1 MLKYLS
7 LVILVFCNKMTYLI
21 ISRKYFLIF
30 FILEWKIKYVY
41 LSLVSREYIYIYDN
55 VKDQTTTHR
64 INGKT
69 TLFHYNVE

>member
-1 MLKYLS
+1 MFIYL
-7 LVILVFCNKMTYLI
+7 LYL
-21 ISRKYFLIF
+21 
-30 FILEWKIKYVY
+30 EN
-41 LSLVSREYIYIYDN
+41 IYIYDN